1 MTIGM
6 DKNAVQMPRKQKQ
19 KEGGRKY
26 FTKSGLLRNK
36 RFARGALEVSE
47 KPETLGIFAQK
58 YCNASQIPTKKF

>member
-1 MTIGM
+1 MLCRACRLEKCMTIGM
-6 DKNAVQMPRKQKQ
+6 DKNAVQIPRKEKQQ

-47 KPETLGIFAQK
+47 L
-58 YCNASQIPTKKF
+58 